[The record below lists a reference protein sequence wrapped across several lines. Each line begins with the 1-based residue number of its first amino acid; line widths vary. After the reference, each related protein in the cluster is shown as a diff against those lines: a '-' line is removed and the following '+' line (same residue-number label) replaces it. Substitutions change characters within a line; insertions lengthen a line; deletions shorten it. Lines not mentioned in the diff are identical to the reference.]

1 MFGLSILSIAY
12 FSNLWTAHGFRSSLS
27 IEALHPGGGV
37 DLDEAQEVGVGEEGI
52 ASGDDAPKYS

>member
-1 MFGLSILSIAY
+1 MVLDLRFP
-12 FSNLWTAHGFRSSLS
+12 

-37 DLDEAQEVGVGEEGI
+37 DLDEAQEVGVGEEAI